1 MPRLSALRSKG
12 AALTSRDAA
21 PDSALEPV
29 LISLGS
35 NVQPRRNLRSAVDQL
50 SHWFPLCGVSR
61 VYESAPVGGGGS
73 PRFLNAAVLVQ
84 TALPPARFK
93 YDYLRPLEERL
104 GRVRGLNKFAPR
116 TIDLDIAIFGA
127 LVVDDLELVIP
138 DPEILT
144 RAHVAL
150 PLADIAPEFKH
161 PITGERLAS
170 IAARFQNDPGVRPA
184 VGVSLAS
191 RS

>member
-1 MPRLSALRSKG
+1 M
-12 AALTSRDAA
+12 
-21 PDSALEPV
+21 
-29 LISLGS
+29 
-35 NVQPRRNLRSAVDQL
+35 DQL
-50 SHWFPLCGVSR
+50 SYWFPLCRVSR
-61 VYESAPVGGGGS
+61 VYESAPVGGAGS
-73 PRFLNAAVLVQ
+73 LRLLNAAVMVQ

-116 TIDLDIAIFGA
+116 TIDLDIAVFGA
-127 LVVDDLELVIP
+127 LVVDDLGLVIP

-161 PITGERLAS
+161 PKTGERLAS
-170 IAARFQNDPGVRPA
+170 IAARFQDDPGVRPA
-184 VGVSLAS
+184 VGVSLTA